1 MINERL
7 EVKVKHKKVLLLS
20 SILLLMVSLV
30 FLIYIKSIEK
40 PKQYYMICIPKV
52 LDDSSDFWRVLVE
65 GVQMAALEYEVKI
78 EFMAPEKEEDYE
90 TQNTL
95 IEEAIKRK
103 PDVILLAAA
112 DYEKTYDAAKEIKD
126 SGIRLVIID
135 SGMKQEIAD
144 ITVATDN
151 IQAGIRVGAV
161 TKNLIRKNGKIGVI
175 SFVKNSKTAMD
186 REEGLKIGLSDDSNK
201 IEAIYYCDSNYDKAY
216 EGTVELLTDYPDIS
230 VIVGLNQYSAVGAAR
245 AIKDMAMDSKVKLV
259 GIDSSMEQIQYL
271 EEGIFEAIVVQKPFN
286 IGYLGVEKALKLLN
300 GDYVPKQLDSGC
312 ALITKDNMFIGMNQ
326 KLIFP
331 FNDE

>member
-1 MINERL
+1 M
-7 EVKVKHKKVLLLS
+7 
-20 SILLLMVSLV
+20 
-30 FLIYIKSIEK
+30 FLIYIRSLEK
-40 PKQYYMICIPKV
+40 PKPYYMICIPKV
-52 LDDSSDFWRVLVE
+52 LDESSDFWRVLVE
-65 GVQMAALEYEVKI
+65 GVQMAALEYEVKL
-78 EFMAPEKEEDYE
+78 EFMAPEKEEDFK

-112 DYEKTYDAAKEIKD
+112 DYEKTYNAAKEIKD
-126 SGIRLVIID
+126 TGIKLVIID

-161 TKNLIRKNGKIGVI
+161 TKKLVQKDGKIGVI

-216 EGTVELLTDYPDIS
+216 DGTVELLTDYPDIS
-230 VIVGLNQYSAVGAAR
+230 VLVGLNQYSAVGAAR
-245 AIKDMAMDSKVKLV
+245 AIKDMAMDTKVKLV

-331 FNDE
+331 FNEE

>member
-1 MINERL
+1 M
-7 EVKVKHKKVLLLS
+7 
-20 SILLLMVSLV
+20 
-30 FLIYIKSIEK
+30 FLIYIRSLEK
-40 PKQYYMICIPKV
+40 PKPYYMICIPKV

-65 GVQMAALEYEVKI
+65 GVQMAALEYEVKL
-78 EFMAPEKEEDYE
+78 EFMAPEKEEDFK

-112 DYEKTYDAAKEIKD
+112 DYEKTYNAAKEIKD
-126 SGIRLVIID
+126 TGIKLVIID

-161 TKNLIRKNGKIGVI
+161 TKKLVQKDGKIGVI

-216 EGTVELLTDYPDIS
+216 DGTVELLTDYPDIS
-230 VIVGLNQYSAVGAAR
+230 VLVGLNQYSAVGAAR
-245 AIKDMAMDSKVKLV
+245 AIKDMAMDTKVKLV

-331 FNDE
+331 FNEE

>member
-1 MINERL
+1 M
-7 EVKVKHKKVLLLS
+7 
-20 SILLLMVSLV
+20 
-30 FLIYIKSIEK
+30 FLIYIRSLEK
-40 PKQYYMICIPKV
+40 PKPYYMICIPKV

-65 GVQMAALEYEVKI
+65 GVQMAALEYEVKL
-78 EFMAPEKEEDYE
+78 EFIAPEKEEDFK

-126 SGIRLVIID
+126 TGIKLVIID

-161 TKNLIRKNGKIGVI
+161 TKKLVQKDGKIGVI

-216 EGTVELLTDYPDIS
+216 DGTVELLTDYPDIS
-230 VIVGLNQYSAVGAAR
+230 VLVGLNQYSAVGAAR
-245 AIKDMAMDSKVKLV
+245 AIKDMAMDTKVKLV

-331 FNDE
+331 FNEE

>member
-1 MINERL
+1 
-7 EVKVKHKKVLLLS
+7 
-20 SILLLMVSLV
+20 
-30 FLIYIKSIEK
+30 
-40 PKQYYMICIPKV
+40 MICIPKV

-65 GVQMAALEYEVKI
+65 GVQMAALEYEVKL
-78 EFMAPEKEEDYE
+78 EFMAPEKEEDFK

-112 DYEKTYDAAKEIKD
+112 DYERTYDAAKEIKD
-126 SGIRLVIID
+126 TGIKLVIID

-161 TKNLIRKNGKIGVI
+161 TKKLVQKDGKIGVI

-216 EGTVELLTDYPDIS
+216 DSTVELLTDYPDIS
-230 VIVGLNQYSAVGAAR
+230 VLVGLNQYSAVGAAR
-245 AIKDMAMDSKVKLV
+245 AIKDMAMDTKVKLV

-331 FNDE
+331 FNEE

>member
-1 MINERL
+1 M
-7 EVKVKHKKVLLLS
+7 KHKKVFLIS
-20 SILLLMVSLV
+20 SIMLLTLCLV
-30 FLIYIKSIEK
+30 FLIYIRSLEK
-40 PKQYYMICIPKV
+40 PKPYYMICIPKV

-65 GVQMAALEYEVKI
+65 GVQMAALEYEVKL
-78 EFMAPEKEEDYE
+78 EFMAPEKEEDFK

-112 DYEKTYDAAKEIKD
+112 DYEKTYNAAKEIKD
-126 SGIRLVIID
+126 TGIKLVIID

-161 TKNLIRKNGKIGVI
+161 TKKLVQKDGKIGVI

-216 EGTVELLTDYPDIS
+216 DGTVELLTDYPDIS
-230 VIVGLNQYSAVGAAR
+230 VLVGLNQYSAVGAAR
-245 AIKDMAMDSKVKLV
+245 AIKDMAMDTKVKLV

-331 FNDE
+331 FNEE

>member
-1 MINERL
+1 M
-7 EVKVKHKKVLLLS
+7 KHKKVFLIS
-20 SILLLMVSLV
+20 SIMLLTLCLV
-30 FLIYIKSIEK
+30 FLIYIRSLEK
-40 PKQYYMICIPKV
+40 PKPYYMICIPKV

-65 GVQMAALEYEVKI
+65 GVQMAALEYEVKL
-78 EFMAPEKEEDYE
+78 EFMAPEKEEDFK

-112 DYEKTYDAAKEIKD
+112 DYERTYDAAKEIKD
-126 SGIRLVIID
+126 TGIKLVIID

-161 TKNLIRKNGKIGVI
+161 TKKLVQKDGKIGVI

-216 EGTVELLTDYPDIS
+216 DSTVELLTDYPDIS
-230 VIVGLNQYSAVGAAR
+230 VLVGLNQYSAVGAAR
-245 AIKDMAMDSKVKLV
+245 AIKDMAMDTKVKLV

-331 FNDE
+331 FNEE

>member
-1 MINERL
+1 
-7 EVKVKHKKVLLLS
+7 
-20 SILLLMVSLV
+20 
-30 FLIYIKSIEK
+30 
-40 PKQYYMICIPKV
+40 MICIPKV

-65 GVQMAALEYEVKI
+65 GVQMAALEYEVKL
-78 EFMAPEKEEDYE
+78 EFMAPEKEEDFK

-112 DYEKTYDAAKEIKD
+112 DYERTYDAAKEIKD
-126 SGIRLVIID
+126 TGIKLVIID

-161 TKNLIRKNGKIGVI
+161 TKKLVQKDGKIGVI

-216 EGTVELLTDYPDIS
+216 VGTVELLTDYPDIS
-230 VIVGLNQYSAVGAAR
+230 VLVGLNQYSAVGAAR
-245 AIKDMAMDSKVKLV
+245 AIKDMAMDTKVKLV

-331 FNDE
+331 FNEE

>member
-1 MINERL
+1 
-7 EVKVKHKKVLLLS
+7 
-20 SILLLMVSLV
+20 
-30 FLIYIKSIEK
+30 
-40 PKQYYMICIPKV
+40 MICIPKV

-65 GVQMAALEYEVKI
+65 GVQMAALEYEVKL
-78 EFMAPEKEEDYE
+78 EFMAPEKEEDFK

-112 DYEKTYDAAKEIKD
+112 DYERTYDAAKEIKD
-126 SGIRLVIID
+126 TGIKLVIID

-161 TKNLIRKNGKIGVI
+161 TKKLVQKDGKIGVI

-216 EGTVELLTDYPDIS
+216 DGTVELLTDYPDIS
-230 VIVGLNQYSAVGAAR
+230 VLVGLNQYSAVGAAR
-245 AIKDMAMDSKVKLV
+245 AIKDMAMDTKVKLV

-331 FNDE
+331 FNEE

>member
-1 MINERL
+1 
-7 EVKVKHKKVLLLS
+7 
-20 SILLLMVSLV
+20 
-30 FLIYIKSIEK
+30 
-40 PKQYYMICIPKV
+40 MICIPKV

-65 GVQMAALEYEVKI
+65 GVQMAALEYEVKL
-78 EFMAPEKEEDYE
+78 EFMAPEKEEDFK

-126 SGIRLVIID
+126 TGIKLVIID

-161 TKNLIRKNGKIGVI
+161 TKKLVQKDGKIGVI

-216 EGTVELLTDYPDIS
+216 DGTVELLTDYPDIS
-230 VIVGLNQYSAVGAAR
+230 VLVGLNQYSAVGAAR
-245 AIKDMAMDSKVKLV
+245 AIKDMAMDTKVKLV

-331 FNDE
+331 FNEE

>member
-1 MINERL
+1 
-7 EVKVKHKKVLLLS
+7 
-20 SILLLMVSLV
+20 
-30 FLIYIKSIEK
+30 
-40 PKQYYMICIPKV
+40 MICIPKV

-65 GVQMAALEYEVKI
+65 GVQMAALEYEVKL
-78 EFMAPEKEEDYE
+78 EFMAPEKEEDFK

-112 DYEKTYDAAKEIKD
+112 DYEKTYNAAKEIKD
-126 SGIRLVIID
+126 TGIKLVIID

-161 TKNLIRKNGKIGVI
+161 TKKLVQKDGKIGVI

-201 IEAIYYCDSNYDKAY
+201 IEAIYYCYSNYDKAY
-216 EGTVELLTDYPDIS
+216 DGTVELLTDYPDIS
-230 VIVGLNQYSAVGAAR
+230 VLVGLNQYSAVGAAR
-245 AIKDMAMDSKVKLV
+245 AIKDMAMDTKVKLV

-331 FNDE
+331 FNEE

>member
-161 TKNLIRKNGKIGVI
+161 TKNLVRKDGKIGVI

-300 GDYVPKQLDSGC
+300 GDYVAKQLDSGC

>member
-1 MINERL
+1 
-7 EVKVKHKKVLLLS
+7 
-20 SILLLMVSLV
+20 
-30 FLIYIKSIEK
+30 
-40 PKQYYMICIPKV
+40 MICIPKV
-52 LDDSSDFWRVLVE
+52 LDESSDFWRVLVE
-65 GVQMAALEYEVKI
+65 GVQMAALEYEVKL
-78 EFMAPEKEEDYE
+78 EFMAPEKEEDFK

-112 DYEKTYDAAKEIKD
+112 DYEKTYNAAKEIKD
-126 SGIRLVIID
+126 TGIKLVIID

-161 TKNLIRKNGKIGVI
+161 TKKLVQKDGKIGVI

-216 EGTVELLTDYPDIS
+216 DGTVELLTDYPDIS
-230 VIVGLNQYSAVGAAR
+230 VLVGLNQYSAVGAAR
-245 AIKDMAMDSKVKLV
+245 AIKDMAMDTKVKLV

-331 FNDE
+331 FNEE

>member
-1 MINERL
+1 M
-7 EVKVKHKKVLLLS
+7 
-20 SILLLMVSLV
+20 
-30 FLIYIKSIEK
+30 FLIYIRSLEK
-40 PKQYYMICIPKV
+40 PKPYYMICIPKV

-65 GVQMAALEYEVKI
+65 GVQMAALEYEVKL
-78 EFMAPEKEEDYE
+78 EFMAPEKEEDFK

-112 DYEKTYDAAKEIKD
+112 DYERTYDAAKEIKD
-126 SGIRLVIID
+126 TGIKLVIID

-161 TKNLIRKNGKIGVI
+161 TKKLVQKDGKIGVI

-216 EGTVELLTDYPDIS
+216 DSTVELLTDYPDIS
-230 VIVGLNQYSAVGAAR
+230 VLVGLNQYSAVGAAR
-245 AIKDMAMDSKVKLV
+245 AIKDMAMDTKVKLV

-331 FNDE
+331 FNEE

>member
-1 MINERL
+1 M
-7 EVKVKHKKVLLLS
+7 
-20 SILLLMVSLV
+20 
-30 FLIYIKSIEK
+30 FLIYIRSLEK
-40 PKQYYMICIPKV
+40 PKPYYMICIPKV

-65 GVQMAALEYEVKI
+65 GVQMAALEYEVKL
-78 EFMAPEKEEDYE
+78 EFMAPEKEEDFK

-112 DYEKTYDAAKEIKD
+112 DYERTYDAAKEIKD
-126 SGIRLVIID
+126 TGIKLVIID

-161 TKNLIRKNGKIGVI
+161 TKKLVQKDGKIGVI

-216 EGTVELLTDYPDIS
+216 VGTVELLTDYPDIS
-230 VIVGLNQYSAVGAAR
+230 VLVGLNQYSAVGAAR
-245 AIKDMAMDSKVKLV
+245 AIKDMAMDTKVKLV

-331 FNDE
+331 FNEE